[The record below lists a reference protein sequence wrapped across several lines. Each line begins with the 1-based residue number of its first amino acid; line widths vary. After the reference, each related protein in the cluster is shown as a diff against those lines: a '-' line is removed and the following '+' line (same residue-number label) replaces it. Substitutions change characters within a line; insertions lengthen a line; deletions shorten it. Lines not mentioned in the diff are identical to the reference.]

1 MAGIVGIIL
10 PLYALI
16 LIGFAAMRG
25 GYLAPAHLAGVNA
38 LVMRVFL
45 PAMIFL
51 AIAGRPVAESLLPG
65 AVLAYAAAGLAVLGL
80 AFALARLAGQNWPR
94 AAIEGM
100 GASCPNSG
108 FFGLPMI
115 TLVLGGDVAT
125 RAFAHAVLVENM
137 IVIPAAIA
145 LCDRGAANGPRGL
158 WRFAGGLA
166 RNPLLIAV
174 AAGLVWA
181 ATGWPLPELVRR
193 VLAMMNPVAAP
204 VALIAI
210 GGALAGLSLSGE
222 VAGAGRV
229 ILAKLVVHPLLTL
242 AAVMLFAPGLDGPMR
257 LALVL
262 YAAAPMMT
270 IYTIFGAR
278 YGAEGLA
285 VTAML
290 GAITASILTV
300 PALIRLLAP

>member
-1 MAGIVGIIL
+1 MAATIGIIL

-16 LIGFAAMRG
+16 LIGFAAMRS

-38 LVMRVFL
+38 LVMRIFL
-45 PAMIFL
+45 PAMIFF
-51 AIAGRPVAESLLPG
+51 AIAGRPLTESLLPG
-65 AVLAYAAAGLAVLGL
+65 FVLAYAVAGLGVLGL
-80 AFALARLAGQNWPR
+80 AFAAARLAGQSWPR

-115 TLVLGGDVAT
+115 ALVLGADVAT
-125 RAFAHAVLVENM
+125 RGFAHAVLVENM
-137 IVIPAAIA
+137 IIIPVAIA
-145 LCDRGAANGPRGL
+145 LCDRGMANRARGA
-158 WRFAGGLA
+158 WRFVAGLA
-166 RNPLLIAV
+166 KNPLLIAV
-174 AAGLVWA
+174 AAGLGWA
-181 ATGWPLPELVRR
+181 ATGWPLPDLARR

-204 VALIAI
+204 AALLAI
-210 GGALAGLSLSGE
+210 GGALAGLKLSGE

-229 ILAKLVVHPLLTL
+229 ILAKLVLHPLLAL
-242 AAVMLFAPGLDGPMR
+242 AAAALFAPGLDAPLR

-300 PALIRLLAP
+300 PTLIWLLAP

>member
-1 MAGIVGIIL
+1 MAATIGIIL

-16 LIGFAAMRG
+16 LIGFAAMRS

-38 LVMRVFL
+38 LLMRIFL
-45 PAMIFL
+45 PAMIFF
-51 AIAGRPVAESLLPG
+51 AIAGRPITESLLPG
-65 AVLAYAAAGLAVLGL
+65 FVLAYAVAGLGALGL
-80 AFALARLAGQNWPR
+80 AFAAARLAGQSWPR

-115 TLVLGGDVAT
+115 TLVLGSDVAT
-125 RAFAHAVLVENM
+125 RGFAHAVLVENM
-137 IVIPAAIA
+137 ILIPAAIA
-145 LCDRGAANGPRGL
+145 LCDRGMANRARGA
-158 WRFAGGLA
+158 WRFIAGLA
-166 RNPLLIAV
+166 KNPLLIAV
-174 AAGLVWA
+174 AAGLAWA
-181 ATGWPLPELVRR
+181 ASGWPLPDLARR

-204 VALIAI
+204 AALLAI
-210 GGALAGLSLSGE
+210 GGALAGLKLSGE
-222 VAGAGRV
+222 VAGAARV
-229 ILAKLVVHPLLTL
+229 ILAKLVLHPLLAL
-242 AAVMLFAPGLDGPMR
+242 AAVAVLAPGLDAPLR